1 MESMGSTES
10 GAGTPA
16 TPRGTVLLVEEEQH
30 VRSLLGKY
38 LVEQGYATLEARNSE
53 EALERC
59 KTHKTPPISLMIC
72 DLLLSEMNGI
82 ELARRAR
89 SHHPDMKTLYLSA
102 HSESSMIYRGIPLT
116 DISFLPKPF
125 KLKELISAVNEL
137 LSRVKKPT

>member
-10 GAGTPA
+10 GAGAPT

-30 VRSLLGKY
+30 IRSLIGKY
-38 LVEQGYATLEARNSE
+38 LAEQGYATLEARNSE

-59 KTHKTPPISLMIC
+59 KTQKTPPISLMIC
-72 DLLLSEMNGI
+72 DLLLSEMNGL

-89 SHHPDMKTLYLSA
+89 SHHPEMKTLYLSA

-125 KLKELISAVNEL
+125 KLKELLSAVNEL
-137 LSRVKKPT
+137 LGRVKKPT